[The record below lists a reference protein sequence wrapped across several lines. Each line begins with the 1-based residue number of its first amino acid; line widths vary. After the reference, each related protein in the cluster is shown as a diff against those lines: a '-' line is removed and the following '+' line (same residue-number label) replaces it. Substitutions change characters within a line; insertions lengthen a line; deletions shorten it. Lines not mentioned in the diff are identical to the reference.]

1 MENRKKG
8 GRSTL
13 KLIIFIL
20 LLGLLSVFINYYTEF
35 LWFESIN
42 MQSVFKTVILN
53 KAAMYSAIFAITFLI
68 FFINLSL
75 TRRNVKERPA
85 RPLRTEDGRD
95 IIYLDEP
102 QQSPFDEF
110 LSGNKSKWFF
120 LILSIFGAFIVSSVA
135 SDNWLVIQ
143 QYINKVS
150 FNVTDPIFNK
160 DLGFYFFD
168 LTFLRFVYSIL
179 MTTLVLTTMA
189 VGMIYILDASSE
201 IIFGDWKKLT
211 FAKAHVAVLIALIF
225 ALKSFGYRL
234 SSYEILF
241 SPTGLLFGATYSD
254 VHALLLSY
262 KALIVIS
269 LIVALVIIANIFI
282 KKLNWILIS
291 IGAWIVIALVLG
303 GVYPSL
309 VQKFIVQPNEFN
321 KEKPYIEYA
330 IEFTRKAYQ
339 LDRAET
345 KEFNISYDLDIYDP
359 NHADTIN
366 NIRLWDWQPLT
377 TTYKNLQQLRPY
389 YVFNDVDIDRYTI
402 NGEYRQVML
411 SAREIDQRE
420 LSETAQ
426 TWQNQKLIYTHGYGL
441 VVSPVN
447 EVAQGFPDFIIKDV
461 PPKSTTDLE
470 VTRPEIY
477 FGEMT
482 NNYVIVN
489 TKRPEFDYPMGDTNA
504 YSTYEGNNGIKIN
517 SLARKLMLSW
527 FLKDYKM
534 LLSSEITNDS
544 QILMYRNIMER
555 IQKVAPYLG
564 YDSDPYIVINTDDG
578 KLYWM
583 LDAYTYSDKYPYS
596 QPFDSRGHNYIRN
609 SVKVVCDAYTGE
621 LTFYIADKE
630 DPMIQVY
637 SRIFPEL
644 YKDISEMPKALFEH
658 IRYPVDLFRIQ
669 TEIYL
674 TYHMT
679 DPNVFY
685 NKEDIWLIPTEVVD
699 DKPVKM
705 DPYYIVMKIPGEEKA
720 EYILMMPFTPKSR
733 PNMIAWMCAR
743 MDGDNYGKMLVYT
756 FPKQETIY
764 GPEQIE
770 SRINQNTQIAQQ
782 ISLWDQRG
790 SRVFRGNLLVI
801 PINNSILYVEP
812 LYLQADNSR
821 LPELTRVIVAY
832 ENTTVMEPTLD
843 QALMKIFGEGT
854 LPGKDKEG
862 QTGEPGDTGTVPSSP
877 TGGGSIQEL
886 AAQAR
891 DYYDTAHERL
901 QMGDWAG
908 YGDNIK
914 KLNEVLKQ
922 LEEAVAE

>member
-1 MENRKKG
+1 MSKGRKG
-8 GRSTL
+8 NRSTL
-13 KLIIFIL
+13 RLIIFLALI
-20 LLGLLSVFINYYTEF
+20 GLVSVFINYYTEF

-42 MQSVFKTVILN
+42 LQSVFKTVILN
-53 KAAMYSAIFAITFLI
+53 KVAMYSSIFILTFII
-68 FFINLSL
+68 FFINLML
-75 TRRNVKERPA
+75 TKRNTKDRPS
-85 RPLRTEDGRD
+85 RPLETEDGRE
-95 IIYLDEP
+95 IIYLEE
-102 QQSPFDEF
+102 QQKSPWGEF
-110 LSGNKSKWFF
+110 ISGKRAKWFF
-120 LILSIFGAFIVSSVA
+120 LLLSAFGAFIVSSVA
-135 SDNWLVIQ
+135 ADNWLVVQ
-143 QYINKVS
+143 QYLNKVP
-150 FNVTDPIFNK
+150 FNINDPIFNK

-168 LTFLRFVYSIL
+168 LTFLKFVYSII
-179 MTTLVLTTMA
+179 MTTLVLSTMA
-189 VGMIYILDASSE
+189 VGLIYILDASADL
-201 IIFGDWKKLT
+201 IFGDWKKLT
-211 FAKAHVAVLIALIF
+211 FAKAHIAVLIALIF
-225 ALKSFGYRL
+225 ALKSWGYRL

-241 SPTGLLFGATYSD
+241 SPGGLVFGATYSD
-254 VHALLLSY
+254 VYALLLSY

-282 KKLNWILIS
+282 KRLNWILIS
-291 IGAWIVIALVLG
+291 IGAWVVIALVLG

-321 KEKPYIEYA
+321 REKPFIQYA
-330 IEFTRKAYQ
+330 IDFTRKAYL

-345 KEFNISYDLDIYDP
+345 KEFNISYDLDISDP
-359 NHADTIN
+359 DHADTLN

-402 NGEYRQVML
+402 DGEYRQVML

-420 LSETAQ
+420 LAETAQ
-426 TWQNQKLIYTHGYGL
+426 TWINQKLMYTHGYGL

-447 EVAQGFPDFIIKDV
+447 EVAEGFPDFIMKDV

-482 NNYVIVN
+482 NSYVIVN
-489 TKRPEFDYPMGDTNA
+489 TKQQEFDYPMGDTNV
-504 YSTYEGNNGIKIN
+504 YSDYEGDNGIKIK
-517 SLARKLMLSW
+517 SFARKLMLSW

-534 LLSSEITNDS
+534 VLSTDITNDS
-544 QILMYRNIMER
+544 QILMHRNIMQR
-555 IQKVAPYLG
+555 IQMVAPYLG

-583 LDAYTYSDKYPYS
+583 LDAYTYSNKYPYS
-596 QPFDSRGHNYIRN
+596 QPFDSKGNNYIRN

-621 LTFYIADKE
+621 LAFYIADAD
-630 DPMIQVY
+630 DPMIEVY
-637 SRIFPEL
+637 SKIFPEL
-644 YKDISEMPKALFEH
+644 YKDISEMPAALFSH

-685 NKEDIWLIPTEVVD
+685 NKEDLWLIPTEVVD

-705 DPYYIVMKIPGEEKA
+705 EPYYIVMKIPGEEKA
-720 EYILMMPFTPKSR
+720 EYVQMLPFTPKSR

-743 MDGDNYGKMLVYT
+743 MDGENYGKMLVYT

-801 PINNSILYVEP
+801 PINNSVIYVEP

-832 ENTTVMEPTLD
+832 GNTTVMEPTLD
-843 QALMKIFGEGT
+843 QALVKIFGEGAAPIT
-854 LPGKDKEG
+854 TGEQG
-862 QTGEPGDTGTVPSSP
+862 TGEPGDLPSVPSQPVTGTV
-877 TGGGSIQEL
+877 QEL
-886 AAQAR
+886 ANKAR
-891 DYYDTAHERL
+891 QYYDTANERL

-908 YGDNIK
+908 YGDNIN

-922 LEEAVAE
+922 LEETVAE